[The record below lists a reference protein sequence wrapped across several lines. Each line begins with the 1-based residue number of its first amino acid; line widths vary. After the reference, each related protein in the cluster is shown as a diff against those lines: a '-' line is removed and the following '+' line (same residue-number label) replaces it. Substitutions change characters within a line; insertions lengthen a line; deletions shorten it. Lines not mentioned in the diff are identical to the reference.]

1 MMITKLASI
10 GREHT
15 LSRLSRKLK
24 VFVSV
29 ITFQPVFWESLLVV
43 IILLANLI
51 NKLHQSCVAGHSH
64 IQDVSVRTAVDGK
77 KMLGIVAGCYTHPE
91 SHGDWNFNTYK
102 MWYRGV
108 TMLYDVHDGFAEGI
122 EFVTQDR
129 IKRLY
134 A

>member
-1 MMITKLASI
+1 M
-10 GREHT
+10 
-15 LSRLSRKLK
+15 
-24 VFVSV
+24 
-29 ITFQPVFWESLLVV
+29 
-43 IILLANLI
+43 
-51 NKLHQSCVAGHSH
+51 
-64 IQDVSVRTAVDGK
+64 
-77 KMLGIVAGCYTHPE
+77 AGCYTHPE

-102 MWYRGV
+102 MWYRGVTMFPSHDMKKKKGIRLDKKLFPGSGAPSNPSQIQVQMWYRGV